1 MLAVL
6 LFLLQVVVV
15 VAFIIMVSE
24 ILVVLVGGALPMLVL
39 AALGHRAKV
48 MLEVLGLLRRL
59 EVAAV
64 LGLRQQLLLR
74 L

>member
-1 MLAVL
+1 VVLALLAVL
-6 LFLLQVVVV
+6 VV
-15 VAFIIMVSE
+15 
-24 ILVVLVGGALPMLVL
+24 GALPVLVL

-64 LGLRQQLLLR
+64 LGLRQQLLLH
-74 L
+74 LEGLVMEAQD